1 MPLYEYEP
9 KEGPCGICKGR
20 FTLNRPVSAPELV
33 QCPLCRKP
41 VQKLI
46 SGFNTPRV
54 TAPVSVSDAKKAGF
68 SVWKRVGKGEY
79 ERE

>member
-9 KEGPCGICKGR
+9 CEGACGICKGH
-20 FTLNRPVSAPELV
+20 FTLNRPLTAPELV
-33 QCPLCRKP
+33 KCPLCRKA
-41 VQKLI
+41 VRKTL
-46 SGFNTPRV
+46 SGFNTPRI
-54 TAPVSVSDAKKAGF
+54 TAPVSVVDAKKAGF

>member
-9 KEGPCGICKGR
+9 CGGSCGICRGK
-20 FTLNRPVSAPELV
+20 FTLNRPLSAPELV

-41 VQKLI
+41 VQKMI
-46 SGFNTPRV
+46 SGFSTPRIIAPLSV
-54 TAPVSVSDAKKAGF
+54 TDAKKAGF

>member
-9 KEGPCGICKGR
+9 CEGACGICKGR
-20 FTLNRPVSAPELV
+20 FTLNRSVTAPDLV
-33 QCPLCRKP
+33 KCPLCRKP

-54 TAPVSVSDAKKAGF
+54 TAPVSVTDAKKAGF

>member
-9 KEGPCGICKGR
+9 SGGSCGICRGK
-20 FTLNRPVSAPELV
+20 FTLNRPLSAPELS

-46 SGFNTPRV
+46 SGFSTPRI
-54 TAPVSVSDAKKAGF
+54 TAPLSVSDAKKAGF

>member
-9 KEGPCGICKGR
+9 CGGSCGICRGK
-20 FTLNRPVSAPELV
+20 FTLNRPLSAPELV

-41 VQKLI
+41 VQKMI
-46 SGFNTPRV
+46 SGFSTPRMIAPLSV
-54 TAPVSVSDAKKAGF
+54 TDAKKAGF

>member
-9 KEGPCGICKGR
+9 CEGDCGICKGR
-20 FTLNRPVSAPELV
+20 FTLNRPLTAPELLK
-33 QCPLCRKP
+33 CPLCRKP

-46 SGFNTPRV
+46 SGFNTPRL
-54 TAPVSVSDAKKAGF
+54 TAPLSVTDAKKAGF